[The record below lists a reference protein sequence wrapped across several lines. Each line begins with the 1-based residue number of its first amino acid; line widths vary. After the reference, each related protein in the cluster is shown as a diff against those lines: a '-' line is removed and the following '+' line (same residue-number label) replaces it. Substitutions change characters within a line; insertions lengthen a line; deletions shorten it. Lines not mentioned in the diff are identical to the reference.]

1 MQRHSVDPVSLVFGM
16 LFAAAGGLLLA
27 NRFDLLTQVRWLVP
41 LVLIVVALA
50 LLGSASWSLGRRD
63 ERGDPP
69 RQ

>member
-50 LLGSASWSLGRRD
+50 LLGSASWSLRRRD